1 MRSLLVAVAALL
13 APVTAHAEEDLG
25 IVLES
30 YTGTRP
36 TEASKILS
44 PVLRELAARGF
55 VAGADGVG
63 QRIEARVS
71 RPALSPQGLPKDF
84 ADQIELGHRA
94 WISGTFDQAVSILGP
109 LVDVAHA
116 NSGAFAKNPGSRD
129 RLQKA
134 MIALALSHQRRG
146 DTTTA
151 RETFAELLRS
161 FPDAQVAKG
170 TYGADAATLFEQT
183 KKEHAAAPRGRLLV
197 KLANESSEVF
207 INERLERKG
216 TTVKEL
222 APGEYRVIVQL
233 ADRQSRTH
241 VVTIKANDEVTLNV
255 DLALDA
261 VVHSSPGWTGFV
273 FPTDEERHT
282 SEAPYAAKVAKSV
295 GGAGVVVV
303 GFEEVG
309 GRPAVVGSLISLV
322 NGREI
327 RRASI
332 ALDPTPA
339 EDRLRS
345 LAKFLAGEV
354 ATADIDVQLA
364 GEPGTI
370 APLTGGGGGG
380 PRPEGPAATPSRRWG
395 GWMVITGIAAI
406 GGLGAGA
413 VLLAYDGRCKDG
425 STDPNCPDVYNNAGP
440 GFAALG
446 AGAVFAGLTIYLFVT
461 RNPDAPSST
470 AYIVP
475 TGDGAVAG
483 FTTRF

>member
-1 MRSLLVAVAALL
+1 MRSLLVAVAALFV
-13 APVTAHAEEDLG
+13 PVTAAAEDDLG

-36 TEASKILS
+36 AEASTVLR
-44 PVLRELAARGF
+44 PMLRELAKRGF
-55 VAGADGVG
+55 VAGADAVG

-71 RPALSPQGLPKDF
+71 RPAVSAQGLPADF
-84 ADQIELGHRA
+84 AEKIELGHRA
-94 WISGTFDQAVSILGP
+94 WIAGTFDQAVSILGP
-109 LVDVAHA
+109 LVDAAHA
-116 NSGAFAKNPGSRD
+116 NSGAFAKNPGVRE

-134 MIALALSHQRRG
+134 MIALALAHQRRG

-151 RETFAELLRS
+151 RETLAELLRS
-161 FPDAQVAKG
+161 FPDAQVTKG
-170 TYGADAATLFEQT
+170 TYGPDAATLFEQT

-233 ADRQSRTH
+233 GDRQSRTH
-241 VVTIKANDEVTLNV
+241 VVTIKAKDEITLTV

-261 VVHSSPGWTGFV
+261 VVHSSPDWSGFE
-273 FPTDEERHT
+273 FPTAEERET
-282 SEAPYAAKVAKSV
+282 SEAPYAAKLAKAV

-303 GFEEVG
+303 GFDEVR
-309 GRPAVVGSLISLV
+309 GRPAIVGSLVSLV

-327 RRASI
+327 RRASL
-332 ALDPTPA
+332 ALEPTPS

-370 APLTGGGGGG
+370 APLTGTGRTDGA
-380 PRPEGPAATPSRRWG
+380 AATPSGRWG
-395 GWMVITGIAAI
+395 GWMAITGIMAI

-425 STDPNCPDVYNNAGP
+425 SSDPNCPDVYNNTGP
-440 GFAALG
+440 GWATLG
-446 AGAVFAGLTIYLFVT
+446 AGAVMAGITIYLFVT
-461 RNPDAPSST
+461 RNPARPATS
-470 AYIVP
+470 AYVVP

-483 FTTRF
+483 FATQF